1 MNEGYLSFWIMIMAF
16 ILMTTGWA
24 EYVGAGRSKLIVA
37 VLCLFAQPFHYHVT
51 IYGTA
56 VEIYASIMI
65 VAVAVCWS
73 FRRGAGG
80 ESRRYLLLCACLTGI
95 ILGAIQKLYRLDP
108 VFFWLDPAWDGG
120 LLGGLLVAAFSV
132 KPGHQF
138 GILLLAAAMAELANG
153 LLSSGTY
160 MARIGS
166 LAWWDS
172 FWLAFACARLIS
184 IAFHLLRASYSKVA
198 GAEAGWRNKG
208 GSSPK

>member
-16 ILMTTGWA
+16 ILMMTGWA

-37 VLCLFAQPFHYHVT
+37 VLCLFSQPFHYRVT
-51 IYGTA
+51 VYGTA
-56 VEIYASIMI
+56 IEIYASVM
-65 VAVAVCWS
+65 VAAVAVCWTL
-73 FRRGAGG
+73 RRGADG

-95 ILGAIQKLYRLDP
+95 ILGGIQKLYRLDP
-108 VFFWLDPAWDGG
+108 VFYWIDPVSDGG
-120 LLGGLLVAAFSV
+120 LLGGLLVSAFSM

-138 GILLLAAAMAELANG
+138 GILLLAAVLAELANG
-153 LLSSGTY
+153 LLSTGIY

-172 FWLAFACARLIS
+172 FWLAFAYARIIS
-184 IAFHLLRASYSKVA
+184 IVFQLLRASYSKVA
-198 GAEAGWRNKG
+198 GAGWRNKG